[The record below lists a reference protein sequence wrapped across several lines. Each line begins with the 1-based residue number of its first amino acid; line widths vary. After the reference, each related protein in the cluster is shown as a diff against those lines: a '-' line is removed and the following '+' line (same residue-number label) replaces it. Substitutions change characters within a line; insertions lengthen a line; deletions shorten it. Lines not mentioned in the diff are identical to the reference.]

1 MIIKIPFADSSAKL
15 LSMLVK
21 SGPGE
26 QTASK
31 IKLVRECI
39 TYKIDEVYVSTLSSS

>member
-1 MIIKIPFADSSAKL
+1 MIIRIPFADSSAKL

-39 TYKIDEVYVSTLSSS
+39 TVEVHLLTFQVRKRG

>member
-21 SGPGE
+21 SGPGDR
-26 QTASK
+26 TASK
-31 IKLVRECI
+31 IKLVRERVALRY
-39 TYKIDEVYVSTLSSS
+39 TY